1 MVLLLRASTTMNN
14 FKSCT
19 QSNKTRLR
27 FCGLKMYMR
36 GSFSQQIC
44 ASDVNAMLV
53 VMGPKFAEICYNLE
67 IPAASM
73 ELQHEEAVCL
83 HGWI

>member
-1 MVLLLRASTTMNN
+1 MND

-27 FCGLKMYMR
+27 FCWLKMYMQ

-44 ASDVNAMLV
+44 SSDANAVLV
-53 VMGPKFAEICYNLE
+53 VMGPKFAEICYSFE
-67 IPAASM
+67 TPAALM
-73 ELQHEEAVCL
+73 GLQHEEVVCL
-83 HGWI
+83 YVWI